1 MVYNMYMP
9 RKRGINV
16 KTRNSKGKKLV
27 KIGELASLFSVL
39 PSTINFY
46 TREGI
51 LLEDGRSQ
59 GGYRLYDPEKAL
71 KLLKKIDYLQNSK
84 RLTLEEI
91 KKIIYYFQ
99 SLPCLKA
106 GRFIYNN
113 TNMRKKAKI
122 FISPSKFCKASRC
135 KKKKKSFWKKLYSI
149 FF

>member
-91 KKIIYYFQ
+91 KKII
-99 SLPCLKA
+99 
-106 GRFIYNN
+106 
-113 TNMRKKAKI
+113 
-122 FISPSKFCKASRC
+122 
-135 KKKKKSFWKKLYSI
+135 
-149 FF
+149 